1 MPTADPPARSH
12 DEPMQLITR
21 ANHPTA
27 CMLDPADMNQ
37 HLADGQTIVGTAES
51 HEPIEGGI

>member
-1 MPTADPPARSH
+1 
-12 DEPMQLITR
+12 MQLTTR
-21 ANHPTA
+21 ANHPTDPPIA
-27 CMLDPADMNQ
+27 CTLDPADMNQ